1 MGLIHDTYQI
11 TMKDGSTFFIECDVN
26 DVSKANKEIME
37 KIYATIKEKGY
48 TARDLS
54 IVKPVMSTDPD
65 IREQIRNMGDVMDR
79 MQQFFRMGGDLPEG
93 GEDK

>member
-37 KIYATIKEKGY
+37 KVFATIKEKGY
-48 TARDLS
+48 AARDLD
-54 IVKPVMSTDPD
+54 IVKPVMSTDPA
-65 IREQIRNMGDVMDR
+65 IREQIRNMGNVMDR
-79 MQQFFRMGGDLPEG
+79 LQQFFKMGGDLPEG
-93 GEDK
+93 TKDE